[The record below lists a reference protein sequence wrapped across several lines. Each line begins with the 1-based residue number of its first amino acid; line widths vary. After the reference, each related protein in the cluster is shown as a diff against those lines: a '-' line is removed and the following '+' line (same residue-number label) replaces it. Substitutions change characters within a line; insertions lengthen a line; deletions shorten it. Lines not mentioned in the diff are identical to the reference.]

1 MQIPGSGGWQPRR
14 PGPGRPASAQVSR
27 GSAAWRWLQ
36 LLTFA
41 GSVLLAFTI
50 GSTVT
55 EGQDPD
61 VLKDPVVLG
70 AWLYEGHCVACH
82 GPYAQARLARLY
94 GDEADLRA
102 AIEGGGRGCQVAWST
117 RNGGP
122 LRGAEIKALTQYML
136 TWESLGAA
144 PNLPPLPPQPTATPT
159 PLPTPTASTAATREA
174 TPTPTPT
181 PELDPQIRLIIEGSE
196 LARGAWLFTQNCY
209 RCHLDYGYSRMAR
222 GLSAPKVEAT
232 IKSGKIGTSMPAFG
246 RREGGD
252 LSISDIR
259 SIVRYIMAFE
269 QLDAPPALPAGLL
282 RPPTPDPSKLARI
295 PLPEIPRASG
305 DARAGARWYVQYCAR
320 CHGLAGEGGIGPI
333 LAKPWPSVRPDLT
346 VKAAIAA
353 GVPGTAM
360 RAWDQAA
367 GGELT
372 GQQIDDL
379 VTYILH
385 MTPPPPTAAA
395 SSGIALSPFRRIH

>member
-1 MQIPGSGGWQPRR
+1 MQTAGSGKWKPRQ

-27 GSAAWRWLQ
+27 GSAALRWLQ
-36 LLTFA
+36 LLA
-41 GSVLLAFTI
+41 VIGSALLALAI

-61 VLKDPVVLG
+61 VLKDPVALG
-70 AWLYEGHCVACH
+70 AWLYEGHCIGCH
-82 GPYAQARLARLY
+82 GPYEKARIAGLFD
-94 GDEADLRA
+94 DEADLRA

-122 LRGAEIKALTQYML
+122 LRSAEIKALAQYML
-136 TWESLGAA
+136 TWEELGAA
-144 PNLPPLPPQPTATPT
+144 PNLSPLPPQPTATPT
-159 PLPTPTASTAATREA
+159 PLPAPGAGAAAIRDA
-174 TPTPTPT
+174 TPTPTPA

-196 LARGAWLFTQNCY
+196 LARGAWLYTQNCY
-209 RCHLDYGYSRMAR
+209 RCHLDYGYARMAR
-222 GLSAPKVEAT
+222 ALSAQKVEAAV
-232 IKSGKIGTSMPAFG
+232 KAGKIGTSMPAFG

-259 SIVRYIMAFE
+259 SIVRYVMAFE
-269 QLDAPPALPAGLL
+269 QLDASPALPAGLF
-282 RPPTPDPSKLARI
+282 RPPTPDPSKLAMI
-295 PLPEIPRASG
+295 PLPDIPRASG
-305 DARAGARWYVQYCAR
+305 NARAGARWYVQRCAR
-320 CHGLAGEGGIGPI
+320 CHGLAGEGGIGPL

-353 GVPGTAM
+353 GVPGTLM

-372 GQQIDDL
+372 GQQVDDL
-379 VTYILH
+379 VVYILQ
-385 MTPPPPTAAA
+385 MTPP
-395 SSGIALSPFRRIH
+395 